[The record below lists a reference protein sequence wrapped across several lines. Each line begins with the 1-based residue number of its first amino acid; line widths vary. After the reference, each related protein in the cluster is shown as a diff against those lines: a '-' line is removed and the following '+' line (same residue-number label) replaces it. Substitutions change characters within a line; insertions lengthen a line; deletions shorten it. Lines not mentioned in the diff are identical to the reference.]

1 MISKDNYC
9 FFFTFFFLF
18 ITFLI
23 NRIGNLNTI
32 YYDILYPMW
41 YNITSSITIFFPFS
55 IGDTLY
61 IIYPIAFIYFFRKK
75 KLRRRKLLISFY
87 FISFPYIMFYWSWG
101 FNYVRIKPNSI
112 EYTTNDLIEVTNH
125 YITRVNNSQFNITNN
140 KNKAV
145 KVEDNFSELREKIIN
160 SLGETTKQFQ
170 IKNFTKHPI
179 KISQFSTLLSYMGFS
194 GYINPFTLEAHINK
208 NIPKISYPFTISHEI
223 AHQYGI
229 SFENEANFFGLK
241 NTLNSS
247 DKIINYSGELMAVQ
261 YLLYDLRLKDN
272 NKGLQLIDKLNG
284 GVMKNLQEKKSYSEK
299 FKNPFEPY
307 FKKMYDLFLKG
318 NNQNSGI
325 KSYNLV
331 VNLLIQDYQSKIN
344 RSVTDSS

>member
-1 MISKDNYC
+1 
-9 FFFTFFFLF
+9 
-18 ITFLI
+18 
-23 NRIGNLNTI
+23 
-32 YYDILYPMW
+32 
-41 YNITSSITIFFPFS
+41 
-55 IGDTLY
+55 
-61 IIYPIAFIYFFRKK
+61 
-75 KLRRRKLLISFY
+75 
-87 FISFPYIMFYWSWG
+87 MFYWSWG
-101 FNYVRIKPNSI
+101 FNYERIKPNSI
-112 EYTTNDLIEVTNH
+112 EYTTNDLIEVTDH

>member
-101 FNYVRIKPNSI
+101 FNYERIKPNSI
-112 EYTTNDLIEVTNH
+112 EYTTNDLIEVTDH
-125 YITRVNNSQFNITNN
+125 YIRRVNNSQFNITNN

-284 GVMKNLQEKKSYSEK
+284 GVMKNLQEKISYSEK

>member
-101 FNYVRIKPNSI
+101 FNYERIKPNSI
-112 EYTTNDLIEVTNH
+112 EYTTNDLIEVTDH

>member
-61 IIYPIAFIYFFRKK
+61 IIYPMAFIYFFRKK

-87 FISFPYIMFYWSWG
+87 FISFTYIMFYWSWG
-101 FNYVRIKPNSI
+101 FNYERIKPNSI
-112 EYTTNDLIEVTNH
+112 EYTTNDLIEVTDH
-125 YITRVNNSQFNITNN
+125 YIRRVNNSQFNITNN

-284 GVMKNLQEKKSYSEK
+284 GVMKNLQEKISYSEK